1 MSDKEIINQILDDNN
16 IEHVILV
23 DEESNTF
30 EMAQLGVIPLHGVVY
45 AVLDLIAINHQPVSE
60 EDAGVVILE
69 LDFDPEADEYFITTL
84 EDDDIFD
91 EVMAVYESLPME

>member
-1 MSDKEIINQILDDNN
+1 MSDKDIINQILDDNN
-16 IEHVILV
+16 VEHVILV

-45 AVLDLIAINHQPVSE
+45 AVLDLIAINHQRVSE

-69 LDFDPEADEYFITTL
+69 LDFDPEADEYFITTI
-84 EDDDIFD
+84 EDDDIFN
-91 EVMAVYESLPME
+91 EVMEVYESLPME